1 LTPLLTPLRAQ
12 HAETVF
18 RSSVINEVRRLYFE
32 IRLWDGEDLVDR
44 VLENYDR
51 LPDEVQA
58 ELPLK
63 RIWTLVP
70 EE

>member
-1 LTPLLTPLRAQ
+1 MSWGWFNRIV
-12 HAETVF
+12 E
-18 RSSVINEVRRLYFE
+18 REVRRLYFE
-32 IRLWDGEDLVDR
+32 IRLWDGEDLAEQ

>member
-1 LTPLLTPLRAQ
+1 VSWGGFNRVVEREA
-12 HAETVF
+12 
-18 RSSVINEVRRLYFE
+18 RSLYFE
-32 IRLWDGEDLVDR
+32 IRLWDGEDLVER

-51 LPDEVQA
+51 LPDDVQA